1 MLRQTNIGH
10 TLGSAQEGVQ
20 RFKVNGRKQVYMF
33 VDNYGSVASGARYGY
48 NLLEADNLDSENP
61 WSVLK
66 ADDYF
71 LTANTK
77 HGGVVSLTKAQ
88 YDAIR
93 AADAKLPTTPT

>member
-1 MLRQTNIGH
+1 
-10 TLGSAQEGVQ
+10 
-20 RFKVNGRKQVYMF
+20 MF

-77 HGGVVSLTKAQ
+77 HGGIVSLTK
-88 YDAIR
+88 
-93 AADAKLPTTPT
+93 PSTTRFARLMPSFRQRRPEGRGCDGG